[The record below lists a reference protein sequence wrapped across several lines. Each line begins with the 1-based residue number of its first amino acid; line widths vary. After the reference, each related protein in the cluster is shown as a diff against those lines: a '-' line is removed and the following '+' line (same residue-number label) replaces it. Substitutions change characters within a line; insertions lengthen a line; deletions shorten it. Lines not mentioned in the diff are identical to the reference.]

1 MLGLGSLVDYKRI
14 VIEGL
19 MSIWGKLIGGVAGYA
34 IGGPL
39 GGIIGAVAGHHFDKV
54 RAAEKGEGP
63 STFTGHGPD
72 SRQIAFT
79 TAIIVLAAKMAKSDG
94 KVTADE
100 IATFKRL
107 FQIPNDEQQ
116 AVAQIWSEAKR
127 DASGFEPYAK
137 QIADLFSQE
146 TQVLEEL
153 LGALFHIA
161 KADGVMHTD
170 ELRMLASIGQIFGF
184 EASAFERIKGIHLGS
199 DQAKNPYEVLELE
212 RSAGDI
218 DVKRKY
224 RELMRENHPDVLM
237 AKGVPEEFI
246 EIANEKVA
254 AINSAYDQITK
265 ERGIK

>member
-1 MLGLGSLVDYKRI
+1 
-14 VIEGL
+14 

-137 QIADLFSQE
+137 QIADLF
-146 TQVLEEL
+146 
-153 LGALFHIA
+153 
-161 KADGVMHTD
+161 
-170 ELRMLASIGQIFGF
+170 
-184 EASAFERIKGIHLGS
+184 
-199 DQAKNPYEVLELE
+199 
-212 RSAGDI
+212 
-218 DVKRKY
+218 
-224 RELMRENHPDVLM
+224 
-237 AKGVPEEFI
+237 
-246 EIANEKVA
+246 
-254 AINSAYDQITK
+254 
-265 ERGIK
+265 